1 LRVATRNVNKS
12 IIRDGEM
19 VFQSNREWRTASRDL
34 SRLAVAFGL
43 LATTAATV
51 PERFDPGVS
60 FRITTSTKVYPG
72 DTPRPQDDE
81 VMRGKGV
88 AVNGRARIEFLAFT
102 PPPQGVTTDDFL
114 IAADSGHSFILHNAT
129 QKFTPA
135 DDMFGGPAV
144 IALGRVMGGGGR
156 GGFGAGGP
164 GGDAAGGAGGG
175 GGGGRGGRGGPPGGA
190 RGGRGGGGG
199 GGGGAPGARGGRGRR
214 GGVGSGFLSQVDLL
228 DVTFKLEKLGAGEV
242 VDGHPTQKV
251 RIVTDYRIL
260 WGDQSLPAHAV
271 TEMLTMQTPAAIPN
285 PFEPLVVAD
294 QSTDGPL
301 IEYALKL
308 RAIRRQL
315 EGTPI
320 KVTTTTTIS
329 GVRDVPGLAGILG
342 NDPLVD
348 HITVVQAT
356 EIRNITAA
364 DVDPKL
370 MIVTES
376 PDGDR

>member
-1 LRVATRNVNKS
+1 MGFVDLLVSSRAR
-12 IIRDGEM
+12 GA
-19 VFQSNREWRTASRDL
+19 ASAI
-34 SRLAVAFGL
+34 AVGFCL
-43 LATTAATV
+43 LATTAASV
-51 PERFDPGVS
+51 PEQFAPGVS
-60 FRITTSTKVYPG
+60 FRISTSTKVYPG

-114 IAADSGHSFILHNAT
+114 IAADSGHSFVLHSVT
-129 QKFTPA
+129 QRFTSA

-144 IALGRVMGGGGR
+144 VALGRVMGGGR
-156 GGFGAGGP
+156 GGFSGGGA
-164 GGDAAGGAGGG
+164 GGDAAGGASG
-175 GGGGRGGRGGPPGGA
+175 GGGGRGAGRGGPPGGV

-199 GGGGAPGARGGRGRR
+199 GPPGGRGGRGRR
-214 GGVGSGFLSQVDLL
+214 GGVGAGFLSQVDLL
-228 DVTFKLEKLGAGEV
+228 DVTFKLEKLGAGDM
-242 VDGHPTQKV
+242 VDGKPTQKV
-251 RIVTDYRIL
+251 RITTDYRIL
-260 WGDQSLPAHAV
+260 WGDVSLPAHAV
-271 TEMLTMQTPAAIPN
+271 TEMLTAETPAPIPN

-320 KVTTTTTIS
+320 KVVTTTTI
-329 GVRDVPGLAGILG
+329 GNVRDVPGLAGLLG
-342 NDPLVD
+342 NEPTTD

-356 EIRNITAA
+356 EIRNIAAA

-370 MIVTES
+370 MVVSET